1 MGIGNHRFIFYTGQ
15 GFNIMDKFSYID
27 IGIIVLLIL
36 LSLKGIWQGIIR
48 GLASFLGI
56 LLGIFFAS
64 RFYDGLGEWF
74 AINIYN
80 LGSPELNAL
89 VGFVI
94 IITLIWAGFL
104 LLGEILFRMVRFT
117 PLVSVDVALGLAFG
131 FCKAFLLLSIIVFG
145 ISQIAWLKNFSQNV
159 EQNSSIF
166 PMMKN
171 LSIKIMNLE
180 QIQEVKENLN
190 LDKKLNN
197 AEDEIKD
204 LSENLEKARQ
214 KAIEEAENLLQN
226 QTRET
231 QSQDPNDKST
241 QLERQ

>member
-1 MGIGNHRFIFYTGQ
+1 
-15 GFNIMDKFSYID
+15 MDKFSYID

-74 AINIYN
+74 ATNIYN

-117 PLVSVDVALGLAFG
+117 PLVSVDAALGLAFG

-231 QSQDPNDKST
+231 QNQNSNDKST
-241 QLERQ
+241 QL

>member
-1 MGIGNHRFIFYTGQ
+1 
-15 GFNIMDKFSYID
+15 MDKFSYID

-74 AINIYN
+74 ATNIYN

-117 PLVSVDVALGLAFG
+117 PLVSVDAALGLAFG

-145 ISQIAWLKNFSQNV
+145 ISQIAWLKNFSQNI

-231 QSQDPNDKST
+231 QNQNSNDKST

>member
-1 MGIGNHRFIFYTGQ
+1 
-15 GFNIMDKFSYID
+15 MDKFSYID

-64 RFYDGLGEWF
+64 RFYDGLGSWF

-117 PLVSVDVALGLAFG
+117 PLVSVDAALGLAFG

-190 LDKKLNN
+190 LEKKLEN
-197 AEDEIKD
+197 AKEVG
-204 LSENLEKARQ
+204 Q
-214 KAIEEAENLLQN
+214 KAMEEAENLMQN
-226 QTRET
+226 EKS
-231 QSQDPNDKST
+231 QSQDSQDSNNKST
-241 QLERQ
+241 QNPSTQTQGQ

>member
-1 MGIGNHRFIFYTGQ
+1 
-15 GFNIMDKFSYID
+15 MDKFSYID

-64 RFYDGLGEWF
+64 RFYDGLGSWF

-117 PLVSVDVALGLAFG
+117 PLVSVDAAFGLAFG

-231 QSQDPNDKST
+231 QSQDSNDKST

>member
-1 MGIGNHRFIFYTGQ
+1 
-15 GFNIMDKFSYID
+15 MDKFSYID

-74 AINIYN
+74 ATNIYN

-117 PLVSVDVALGLAFG
+117 PLVSVDAAFGLAFG

-190 LDKKLNN
+190 LEKKLNN

-231 QSQDPNDKST
+231 QSQDSNDKST

>member
-1 MGIGNHRFIFYTGQ
+1 
-15 GFNIMDKFSYID
+15 MDKFSYID

-64 RFYDGLGEWF
+64 RFYNGLGSWF

-117 PLVSVDVALGLAFG
+117 PLVSIDAALGLAFG

-190 LDKKLNN
+190 LEKKLEN
-197 AEDEIKD
+197 AKEVG
-204 LSENLEKARQ
+204 Q
-214 KAIEEAENLLQN
+214 KAMEEAENLMQN
-226 QTRET
+226 EKS
-231 QSQDPNDKST
+231 QSQDSQDSNNKST
-241 QLERQ
+241 QNPSTQTQG

>member
-1 MGIGNHRFIFYTGQ
+1 
-15 GFNIMDKFSYID
+15 MDKFSYID

-117 PLVSVDVALGLAFG
+117 PLVSVDAALGLAFG

-231 QSQDPNDKST
+231 QSQDFNDKST

>member
-1 MGIGNHRFIFYTGQ
+1 
-15 GFNIMDKFSYID
+15 MDKFSYID

-117 PLVSVDVALGLAFG
+117 PLVSVDAAFGLAFG

-190 LDKKLNN
+190 LEKKLNN

-231 QSQDPNDKST
+231 QSQDSNDKST

>member
-1 MGIGNHRFIFYTGQ
+1 
-15 GFNIMDKFSYID
+15 MDKFSYID

-74 AINIYN
+74 ATNIYN

-117 PLVSVDVALGLAFG
+117 PLVSVDAAFGLAFG

-190 LDKKLNN
+190 LEKKLNN
-197 AEDEIKD
+197 TEDEIKD

-231 QSQDPNDKST
+231 QSQDSNDKST

>member
-1 MGIGNHRFIFYTGQ
+1 
-15 GFNIMDKFSYID
+15 MDKFSYID

-64 RFYDGLGEWF
+64 RFYDGLGSWF

-117 PLVSVDVALGLAFG
+117 PLVSVDAALGLAFG

-180 QIQEVKENLN
+180 QIQEAKENLN
-190 LDKKLNN
+190 LEKKFEN
-197 AEDEIKD
+197 AKEVG
-204 LSENLEKARQ
+204 Q
-214 KAIEEAENLLQN
+214 KAMEEAENLMQN
-226 QTRET
+226 EKS
-231 QSQDPNDKST
+231 QSQDSQDSNNKST
-241 QLERQ
+241 QNPSTQTQG

>member
-1 MGIGNHRFIFYTGQ
+1 
-15 GFNIMDKFSYID
+15 MDKFSYID

-74 AINIYN
+74 ATNIYN

-117 PLVSVDVALGLAFG
+117 PLVSVDAAFGLAFG
-131 FCKAFLLLSIIVFG
+131 FCKAFLLLSIIIFG

-231 QSQDPNDKST
+231 QSQDFNDKST

>member
-1 MGIGNHRFIFYTGQ
+1 
-15 GFNIMDKFSYID
+15 MDKFSYID

-117 PLVSVDVALGLAFG
+117 PLVSVDAALGLAFG

-197 AEDEIKD
+197 AEDEIKG

-231 QSQDPNDKST
+231 QSQDSNDKST

>member
-1 MGIGNHRFIFYTGQ
+1 
-15 GFNIMDKFSYID
+15 MDKFSYID

-117 PLVSVDVALGLAFG
+117 PLVSVDAALGLAFG

-190 LDKKLNN
+190 LEKKLNN
-197 AEDEIKD
+197 AEDEI
-204 LSENLEKARQ
+204 
-214 KAIEEAENLLQN
+214 
-226 QTRET
+226 
-231 QSQDPNDKST
+231 
-241 QLERQ
+241 

>member
-1 MGIGNHRFIFYTGQ
+1 
-15 GFNIMDKFSYID
+15 MDKFSYID

-74 AINIYN
+74 ATNIYN

-117 PLVSVDVALGLAFG
+117 PLVSVDAALGLAFG

-231 QSQDPNDKST
+231 QNQNSNDKST

>member
-231 QSQDPNDKST
+231 QSQDSNDKST

>member
-1 MGIGNHRFIFYTGQ
+1 
-15 GFNIMDKFSYID
+15 MDKFSYID

-117 PLVSVDVALGLAFG
+117 PLVSVDAALGLAFG

-145 ISQIAWLKNFSQNV
+145 ISQITWLKNFSQNV

-231 QSQDPNDKST
+231 QSQDSNDKST

>member
-1 MGIGNHRFIFYTGQ
+1 
-15 GFNIMDKFSYID
+15 MDKFSYID

-231 QSQDPNDKST
+231 QSQDSNDKST

>member
-1 MGIGNHRFIFYTGQ
+1 
-15 GFNIMDKFSYID
+15 MDKFSYID

-117 PLVSVDVALGLAFG
+117 PLVSVDAALGLAFG

-190 LDKKLNN
+190 LEKKLNN
-197 AEDEIKD
+197 AEDEIKG

-231 QSQDPNDKST
+231 QSQDSNDKST

>member
-1 MGIGNHRFIFYTGQ
+1 
-15 GFNIMDKFSYID
+15 MDKFSYID

-64 RFYDGLGEWF
+64 RFYNGLGSWF
-74 AINIYN
+74 ATNIYN

-117 PLVSVDVALGLAFG
+117 PLVSVDAALGLAFG

-180 QIQEVKENLN
+180 QIQEAKENLN
-190 LDKKLNN
+190 LEKKLEN
-197 AEDEIKD
+197 AKEVG
-204 LSENLEKARQ
+204 Q
-214 KAIEEAENLLQN
+214 KAMEEAENLMQN
-226 QTRET
+226 EKS
-231 QSQDPNDKST
+231 QSQDSQDSNNKST
-241 QLERQ
+241 QNPSTQTQG

>member
-1 MGIGNHRFIFYTGQ
+1 
-15 GFNIMDKFSYID
+15 MDKFSYID

-74 AINIYN
+74 ATNIYN

-117 PLVSVDVALGLAFG
+117 PLVSVDAALGLAFG

-145 ISQIAWLKNFSQNV
+145 ISQIAWLKNFSQNI

-180 QIQEVKENLN
+180 QIQEVKE
-190 LDKKLNN
+190 KLNN

-231 QSQDPNDKST
+231 QSQDSNDKST

>member
-1 MGIGNHRFIFYTGQ
+1 
-15 GFNIMDKFSYID
+15 MDKFSYID

-117 PLVSVDVALGLAFG
+117 PLVSVDAALGLAFG

-190 LDKKLNN
+190 LEKKLNN
-197 AEDEIKD
+197 AEDEVKN

-231 QSQDPNDKST
+231 QSQDFNDKST

>member
-1 MGIGNHRFIFYTGQ
+1 
-15 GFNIMDKFSYID
+15 MDKFSYID

-117 PLVSVDVALGLAFG
+117 PLVSVDAALGLAFG

-190 LDKKLNN
+190 LEKKLNN

-231 QSQDPNDKST
+231 QSQDFNDKST